1 MLDSSAV
8 AVDWAD
14 RIVGGWS
21 GSVAV
26 IVSFSMFGSALAGL
40 FSSSRVLM
48 AVAREG
54 RLINQENNTNP
65 FYFIIQR
72 KQEHID
78 HLRSPD
84 ESGVDGCKRG

>member
-1 MLDSSAV
+1 MNTHAPLKLCLQVLDSRAV

-14 RIVGGWS
+14 RIVGRWS

-54 RLINQENNTNP
+54 MLM
-65 FYFIIQR
+65 
-72 KQEHID
+72 
-78 HLRSPD
+78 
-84 ESGVDGCKRG
+84 